1 MILSSFFKALR
12 QIGDRRFRQV
22 LFLGIGL
29 SVLFLAG
36 ATLVV
41 FTLINWSFGPEASLP
56 LIGSVSWAS
65 DVMSWTALGFWGG
78 CGSSRAPLGI
88 HDITWICIFLHL
100 PL

>member
-41 FTLINWSFGPEASLP
+41 FTLINWSFGP
-56 LIGSVSWAS
+56 
-65 DVMSWTALGFWGG
+65 
-78 CGSSRAPLGI
+78 
-88 HDITWICIFLHL
+88 
-100 PL
+100 